1 MIDIQDFERIR
12 LMYWTLTR
20 HDRCVLDFKQERHD
34 WCELDF
40 NKTRDRC
47 VPEFNKIRPMCK
59 YFNKTRLMY
68 TRQDWCV
75 LDLN

>member
-1 MIDIQDFERIR
+1 MDFNKTRPMCTGLQQDTTDV
-12 LMYWTLTR
+12 YWTLTR
-20 HDRCVLDFKQERHD
+20 HDWR
-34 WCELDF
+34 ELDF
-40 NKTRDRC
+40 NKTQDRC